1 MSKNGGINRSGS
13 DLLDAFADTVLRWP
27 ERAAIESPEHTL
39 SYQQLAF
46 STQRLADRLGDR
58 PGPVAVPATHHPETV
73 VALLGI
79 LTAGGTYVPL
89 DPGFPVERQRQMAE
103 TAGCRLLVGR
113 GAGAH
118 ADQLGLSHVELAD
131 DSAARYTAT
140 AVTPDDPAYVLFTS
154 GSTGRPKPVQTPRR
168 AISASVAS
176 LRELFE
182 LGPDDRVLQF
192 ASLNWD
198 TCFEE
203 ILPTLTAG
211 GRLVFDPD
219 AHSASFPRLLRM
231 VERRGITVL
240 DLPTAFWHELV
251 LHLTE
256 AEAEHEHERG
266 IGTGF
271 GSELPDCIRLVVIG
285 GEAANPAR
293 LADWSRL
300 AGSSRI
306 RLLNTYGCTETTLI
320 THAVDL
326 LGPRAPE
333 PGRHWEPAERAPIG
347 RALPHVAELLA
358 SDGELL
364 IGGPALA
371 TGYPGLPEVTAER
384 FVVRDG
390 QRWFRTGDRAA
401 RGQDGVLSPLGRLDH
416 EVKIRGIRVDPA
428 EVEAGIGA
436 HPGVGAAAVT
446 ATTLAGRAALVAY
459 VVPRAGG
466 PDPALAAELLL
477 YLRERLPGH
486 LVPSRITVV
495 PDLVRTASGKV
506 DRAASHRLHSA
517 APR

>member
-1 MSKNGGINRSGS
+1 MSKNGGDNRPGS
-13 DLLDAFADTVLRWP
+13 DLLGAFEETVLRWP
-27 ERAAIESPEHTL
+27 ERAAIQSPESTL
-39 SYQQLAF
+39 SYHQLAL
-46 STQRLADRLGDR
+46 SARRLAARLGDR
-58 PGPVAVPATHHPETV
+58 PGPVAVPATHHPDTV

-79 LTAGGTYVPL
+79 LTAGGVYVPL
-89 DPGFPVERQRQMAE
+89 DPGFPVERQRRMVEA
-103 TAGCRLLVGR
+103 ADCRLLVGR
-113 GAGAH
+113 GALPQSE
-118 ADQLGLSHVELAD
+118 QLSLPYLELD
-131 DSAARYTAT
+131 DGAT
-140 AVTPDDPAYVLFTS
+140 APDRGATVAPATSDDPAYTLFTS
-154 GSTGRPKPVQTPRR
+154 GSTGLPKPVLTPHR
-168 AISASVAS
+168 AISAVVAS

-182 LGPDDRVLQF
+182 LRPEDRVLQF

-211 GRLVFDPD
+211 GRLVFDPE

-231 VERRGITVL
+231 VEQRGITVL

-256 AEAEHEHERG
+256 AGA
-266 IGTGF
+266 TA
-271 GSELPDCIRLVVIG
+271 ELPDCVRLVVIG

-300 AGSSRI
+300 PGSARV

-326 LGPRAPE
+326 LGPRTPE
-333 PGRHWEPAERAPIG
+333 PGRHWDPTERAPIG
-347 RALPHVAELLA
+347 RALPHVDELL
-358 SDGELL
+358 DDNGELL

-384 FVVRDG
+384 FVTSDDG
-390 QRWFRTGDRAA
+390 QRRFRTGDRAA
-401 RGQDGVLSPLGRLDH
+401 RSADGVLTPLGRLDH

-459 VVPRAGG
+459 VVPRSGG
-466 PDPALAAELLL
+466 ADPALAGDLLR
-477 YLRERLPGH
+477 YLHERLPGH

-506 DRAASHRLHSA
+506 DRAASHRLHST

>member
-1 MSKNGGINRSGS
+1 MSKNGGIDRSGS
-13 DLLDAFADTVLRWP
+13 DLLDAFADAVLRWP

-46 STQRLADRLGDR
+46 SAQRLAARLGDR
-58 PGPVAVPATHHPETV
+58 PGPVAVAAGHHPDTV

-79 LTAGGTYVPL
+79 LAAGGVYVPI
-89 DPGFPVERQRQMAE
+89 DPAFPVERQRQMTE
-103 TAGCRLLVGR
+103 TAGCRLLVGP
-113 GAGAH
+113 GTSEH
-118 ADQLGLSHVELAD
+118 ADQLGLSPLELH
-131 DSAARYTAT
+131 DSTDQAPAWRTTVVA
-140 AVTPDDPAYVLFTS
+140 PGDPAYLLFTS
-154 GSTGRPKPVQTPRR
+154 GSTGRPKPVLTPRE
-168 AISASVAS
+168 AITATVGS

-182 LGPDDRVLQF
+182 VGPDDRVLQF

-211 GRLVFDPD
+211 GRLVFDPE

-256 AEAEHEHERG
+256 DGGRA
-266 IGTGF
+266 
-271 GSELPDCIRLVVIG
+271 ELPECVRLVVIG

-326 LGPRAPE
+326 LGPRTPE
-333 PGRHWEPAERAPIG
+333 PGRHWEPTGRAPIG
-347 RALPHVAELLA
+347 RALPHVDELLTA
-358 SDGELL
+358 DGELL
-364 IGGPALA
+364 IGGPAIA
-371 TGYPGLPEVTAER
+371 TGYPGLPEATAER
-384 FVVRDG
+384 FVLRDG
-390 QRWFRTGDRAA
+390 HRWFRTGDRAA
-401 RGQDGVLSPLGRLDH
+401 RDEDGVLTPLGRLDH

-436 HPGVGAAAVT
+436 HPGVGATAVT

-459 VVPRAGG
+459 VVPRTGG

-506 DRAASHRLHSA
+506 DRAASHRLHST